1 MILKDKVV
9 IITGAASGIGKA
21 SAVLFASEGAKVV
34 VADINEK
41 QGGEVAKRIGG
52 FFVKTDVAKPNE
64 LRNLVTETVK
74 KFVKLDI
81 MFNNAGVYW
90 PANLEN
96 AKEDIID
103 KTIDINLRAV
113 IWGSKYA
120 VEQMLKQ
127 KNGGVILSTASSL
140 GIVAEPES
148 VVYCAT
154 KAAVINMT
162 KALALENAR
171 RKIRVNCI
179 CPGPID
185 TPLLMEG
192 FKDKKEE
199 ETYREFNPMG
209 RFGTPE
215 EVAKVAL
222 FLVSDDASYVTGA
235 AWTVDGGEAAK

>member
-1 MILKDKVV
+1 MILKNKVAL
-9 IITGAASGIGKA
+9 ITGAASGIGKF
-21 SAVLFASEGAKVV
+21 SALLFAQEGAKVV
-34 VADINEK
+34 VADINQK
-41 QGGEVAKRIGG
+41 KGEETAKKIGG

-64 LRNLVTETVK
+64 LKNLVVTTVK
-74 KFVKLDI
+74 KFGKLDI

-90 PANLEN
+90 PVNLEKAN
-96 AKEDIID
+96 EGIIE
-103 KTIDINLRAV
+103 KTIDINFRAV

-127 KNGGVILSTASSL
+127 PNGGVILSTASSL
-140 GIVAEPES
+140 GMVAEPES

-179 CPGPID
+179 CPGLID
-185 TPLLMEG
+185 TPLLMEAV
-192 FKDKKEE
+192 KDKNEKQA
-199 ETYREFNPMG
+199 YRESNPMN
-209 RFGTPE
+209 RFGSAE

>member
-1 MILKDKVV
+1 MILKDKVAV
-9 IITGAASGIGKA
+9 ITGSASGIGQA
-21 SAVLFASEGAKVV
+21 SALLFTQEGAKVV
-34 VADINEK
+34 VADINQK
-41 QGGEVAKRIGG
+41 DGEDIAGKVNGYFI
-52 FFVKTDVAKPNE
+52 KTDVSKPAE
-64 LRNLVTETVK
+64 LKDLIAETVK
-74 KFVKLDI
+74 KFGKLDI

-90 PANLEN
+90 PANLEK
-96 AKEDIID
+96 ADEDIIE
-103 KTIDINLRAV
+103 KTIDVNLRAV

-127 KNGGVILSTASSL
+127 PNGGVILSTASSL

-179 CPGPID
+179 CPGPIK
-185 TPLLMEG
+185 TTLLMKVL
-192 FKDKKEE
+192 KDKKEE
-199 ETYREFNPMG
+199 EAYREFNPMG
-209 RFGTPE
+209 RFGSAE

-235 AWTVDGGEAAK
+235 SWTVDGGEAAK